1 MENSNDTVK
10 VIGSVLL
17 GSIVGAAIG
26 VLFAPHKGSK
36 TRRMLMN
43 GAEDISDE
51 IKSANKEEI
60 QALRVKADELEN
72 MASEKITSLSSSF
85 KKNTD
90 SQVVYK

>member
-10 VIGSVLL
+10 VVGSMLL
-17 GSIVGAAIG
+17 GSLVGAAIG

-51 IKSANKEEI
+51 IKCAIKEELH
-60 QALRVKADELEN
+60 ALRVKADELEN
-72 MASEKITSLSSSF
+72 MASQKITSLSNSF
-85 KKNTD
+85 KQNTD
-90 SQVVYK
+90 SQLVHK

>member
-72 MASEKITSLSSSF
+72 MASEKITSLSNSF

>member
-10 VIGSVLL
+10 IVGSMLL
-17 GSIVGAAIG
+17 GSLVGAAIG

-51 IKSANKEEI
+51 IKSAIKDELHE
-60 QALRVKADELEN
+60 LRVKADELEN
-72 MASEKITSLSSSF
+72 MASQKISNLSNSF
-85 KKNTD
+85 KQNADGHFVQK
-90 SQVVYK
+90 